1 MERRHLLAGLAV
13 ATALPLIGLSG
24 PATAQSD
31 AGTGKAEREHA
42 ERTRHVGS
50 LSLETSRIALE
61 KAQNEMVKTF
71 ATFEEK
77 EQRTIADVLMSME
90 APADQAEGA
99 LKTPSTGAV
108 EGMLDENGKQV
119 VAGLRAAE
127 PGTAFDKLYIQ
138 GQLDGHRELLR
149 IQEDYLKVGKVR
161 EHLSVAKLARA
172 TIEEHIH
179 HLEQLQGELG

>member
-1 MERRHLLAGLAV
+1 MDRRILLAGLA
-13 ATALPLIGLSG
+13 TAASLPLLQGVTIAS
-24 PATAQSD
+24 AQSA
-31 AGTGKAEREHA
+31 AGKGEAEREHA

-61 KAQNEMVKTF
+61 KAQNEQVKTF

-77 EQRTIADVLMSME
+77 EQRTIADILMSME
-90 APADQAEGA
+90 QPADAAEGA

-108 EGMLDENGKQV
+108 EAMLDTNGTQV
-119 VAGLRAAE
+119 VEGLRAAE
-127 PGTAFDKLYIQ
+127 PGNAFDKLYVQ
-138 GQLDGHRELLR
+138 GQLDAHRELLR
-149 IQEDYLKVGKVR
+149 IQEDYLKVGRDR

-179 HLEQLQGELG
+179 HLDELQQAFS